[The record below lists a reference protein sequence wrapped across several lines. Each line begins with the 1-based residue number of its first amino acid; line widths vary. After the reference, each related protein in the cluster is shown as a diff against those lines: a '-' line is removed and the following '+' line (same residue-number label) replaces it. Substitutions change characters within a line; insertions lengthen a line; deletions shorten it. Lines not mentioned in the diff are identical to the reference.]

1 MMNSHVDNWE
11 RHWSEYSDVTDLE
24 PARKWRRSLVLEKI
38 LSGDPTSVL
47 DLSSG
52 KGDLLLELSTR
63 SEKIRLGATDYSSVA
78 LKLLRL
84 KNKDIQSVQAD
95 LNFSLKTESQNYLLL
110 RGPWDVV
117 VCCEVLEHLDKP
129 EMALQSVKE
138 LTRPGSRLIIT
149 VPGGPIADVDRAFGH
164 RRHYQKK
171 DLRNFLESEGFIVDR
186 IQACGFPFFNIY
198 RFGLVVM
205 GKSVL
210 DTINKMN
217 VAKPSFAKVVT
228 SRIVGSLFRLNL
240 NKLPLGWQLI
250 CECRVA

>member
-1 MMNSHVDNWE
+1 MNSHVDNWE

-24 PARKWRRSLVLEKI
+24 PARKWRRNLVLEKI

-95 LNFSLKTESQNYLLL
+95 LNFSLKTETQNYLLL

-149 VPGGPIADVDRAFGH
+149 VPGGPIAHVDRAFGH
-164 RRHYQKK
+164 RRHYRKK
-171 DLRNFLESEGFIVDR
+171 DFRNFLESEGFIVDR

-205 GKSVL
+205 GKRVL

-217 VAKPSFAKVVT
+217 VAKPSFAKVV
-228 SRIVGSLFRLNL
+228 SLRIVGSLFRLNL
-240 NKLPLGWQLI
+240 NKLPFGWQLI
-250 CECRVA
+250 CECRVT